1 MQCYPRAG
9 AARFPLA
16 FREKE
21 RVDSWEGKARICIYI
36 ERGKEPQKPRET
48 TWGQYREKPLG
59 SRSYLCLVTVWSS
72 PSSAI

>member
-21 RVDSWEGKARICIYI
+21 RVDSLEGKARICIYI
-36 ERGKEPQKPRET
+36 ERGKEPQKPREI

-59 SRSYLCLVTVWSS
+59 SRSYLCLVAVWSS